1 MIDGVTSLTRSNQP
15 EDSVEGLRSRAS
27 ALEDALTRR
36 LKEIARAQA
45 SLEAFRIRYRQDV
58 GALYDELEELEREI
72 AEAELGEMS
81 RRLEEEAPARRT
93 SATGDATADN
103 APRYTTD
110 AVRRLFRDVAK
121 AIHPDLAHGDDSRD
135 RRHSLMV
142 EANRAYELG
151 DEARLRSILHAWEH
165 SPEAV
170 LDGDPEAARLRLVR
184 RIAEIE
190 EELAACDNDLATM
203 LASPLGQLKAMV
215 DDAAT
220 RGKDLIADNI
230 RRLKR
235 DVIAARNRRDASLW
249 NP

>member
-1 MIDGVTSLTRSNQP
+1 MIDTVTSLIRSNRSD
-15 EDSVEGLRSRAS
+15 EDPDGLRIRAA
-27 ALEDALTRR
+27 ALEER
-36 LKEIARAQA
+36 LAARLEEAARIQA
-45 SLEAFRIRYRQDV
+45 ELERFRIRYRQEV
-58 GALYDELEELEREI
+58 GALYEELDELEREI

-81 RRLEEEAPARRT
+81 RRLEEEAPDRAS
-93 SATGDATADN
+93 SADSSTADN

-110 AVRRLFRDVAK
+110 AVRRLFRDVAR
-121 AIHPDLAHGDDSRD
+121 AVHPDLARDDASRG

-151 DEARLRSILHAWEH
+151 DEARLRAILHAWEK

-170 LDGDPEAARLRLVR
+170 LDSDPEAARLRVVR
-184 RIAEIE
+184 RIAQLE
-190 EELAACDNDLATM
+190 EELAACENDLAAM

-215 DDAAT
+215 DEAAG
-220 RGKDLIADNI
+220 RGRDLIADNV

-235 DVIAARNRRDASLW
+235 DIIAARNRRDAMLW